1 MNRMRNVSTGGPV
14 NAPKG
19 TSTRRP
25 KGASR
30 TTTATQGDG
39 STDSPLPAASED
51 APAGTS
57 AEQATAPTEAS
68 RSGAAGSDESTVAER
83 PSVPERPTV
92 AERPAVVG
100 AALAAGWVA
109 ASGAIVCAAVA
120 VIGWFGADGGTAGHA
135 VSVGFD
141 IWLLAHGAA
150 IAFSDGSFS
159 LVPLGLTGIVAL
171 VLARAGRWVATS
183 CVVRGPRD
191 VAAACATLAVVYG
204 VFGAVLAAAAR
215 TAGAGPSSGSAAL
228 STALIALLAGGYGM
242 TRATGLLKRGLRML
256 PVEVRA
262 VLAGALTGLG
272 LLLGAGL
279 LLTLGALVA
288 NFSRFTEMLAELRP
302 GPVGGTLLVVAC
314 VLYLPNAAVWAA
326 AYALGP
332 GFSLGSLTVVAPSG
346 VVLGE
351 LPVFPLLAA
360 VPTSPPSAWGMTVFL
375 LPMGAGLAAGWVAG
389 RGYVTRGLRG
399 GRWRR
404 PNRPDLGRIEQAAL
418 RGGLAGAVAGLG
430 YAVCAVIASGSVG
443 PGRMSEVGTAPLRT
457 TLVAMLTFG
466 IAAAVAATIDHIRI
480 QLRSSPDAPR
490 PE

>member
-1 MNRMRNVSTGGPV
+1 MSINPPPCRLSPFMTRDPRARLQPVRGSRRRDGRPSMRGSGRPAALRKTSAAGRTYPSTRPERERRAGGWNGPVTITAQIRHLPRRSVTIRVDLGVSGVDRRARTASMNRMRNVSTGGPV

-171 VLARAGRWVATS
+171 VLARA
-183 CVVRGPRD
+183 
-191 VAAACATLAVVYG
+191 
-204 VFGAVLAAAAR
+204 
-215 TAGAGPSSGSAAL
+215 
-228 STALIALLAGGYGM
+228 
-242 TRATGLLKRGLRML
+242 
-256 PVEVRA
+256 
-262 VLAGALTGLG
+262 
-272 LLLGAGL
+272 
-279 LLTLGALVA
+279 
-288 NFSRFTEMLAELRP
+288 
-302 GPVGGTLLVVAC
+302 
-314 VLYLPNAAVWAA
+314 
-326 AYALGP
+326 
-332 GFSLGSLTVVAPSG
+332 
-346 VVLGE
+346 
-351 LPVFPLLAA
+351 
-360 VPTSPPSAWGMTVFL
+360 
-375 LPMGAGLAAGWVAG
+375 
-389 RGYVTRGLRG
+389 
-399 GRWRR
+399 
-404 PNRPDLGRIEQAAL
+404 
-418 RGGLAGAVAGLG
+418 
-430 YAVCAVIASGSVG
+430 
-443 PGRMSEVGTAPLRT
+443 
-457 TLVAMLTFG
+457 
-466 IAAAVAATIDHIRI
+466 
-480 QLRSSPDAPR
+480 
-490 PE
+490 